1 MTSEFGARSTERALD
16 LIDETIA
23 ALSPRLEQETPAAA

>member
-1 MTSEFGARSTERALD
+1 MTSEFGARSTERALG

-23 ALSPRLEQETPAAA
+23 ALSPRPATVTPAAK